1 MNGHSLLLMS
11 ALLTSA
17 MPAQAQAQDPPLFSA
32 FKAYC
37 LKAGGDADQIK
48 LAVEMRGGKPANH
61 PSGITATP
69 WPMTATNWDIT
80 VLGHKM
86 NLSVGTSRPAKGPAT
101 TNCAISSYSDE
112 SDSMEALQKWAGV
125 PRDPNQP
132 FPEFYN
138 FYLDGATHKPLTD
151 KNTFRIAE
159 ERGNI
164 WTLAI
169 IGKSALQLAHT
180 LPQTPK

>member
-1 MNGHSLLLMS
+1 MNGHSLLLMA

-125 PRDPNQP
+125 PRDPNHHSQSSII
-132 FPEFYN
+132 FIWMARRTN
-138 FYLDGATHKPLTD
+138 PLQT
-151 KNTFRIAE
+151 KIP
-159 ERGNI
+159 
-164 WTLAI
+164 
-169 IGKSALQLAHT
+169 SAL
-180 LPQTPK
+180 PKNAEIFGH

>member
-1 MNGHSLLLMS
+1 MKGHSPLLTA
-11 ALLTSA
+11 ALLASV
-17 MPAQAQAQDPPLFSA
+17 MPAQAQPQDPPLFSA

-37 LKAGGDADQIK
+37 LKAGSDADEIK

-61 PSGITATP
+61 PSGITAIP

-80 VLGHKM
+80 IQGHKM
-86 NLSVGTSRPAKGPAT
+86 TLSVGTSRPPKGPAM

-112 SDSMEALQKWAGV
+112 SSSMEALRQWAGV
-125 PRDPNQP
+125 PRDPNHP
-132 FPEFYN
+132 FPEFYS
-138 FYLDGATHKPLTD
+138 FYLDGAAHKPITD

-169 IGKSALQLAHT
+169 IGKNSLQLAHT
-180 LPQTPK
+180 LPQTLK